1 MGDTELVHMS
11 KPEIRGLASLGKI
24 TVNPDTG
31 LPEAFNLKNLLPM
44 IANVGLAV
52 ATGGMS
58 VPAQMAIMGAA
69 NFGMGLLQGQDTKQA
84 LLGGAVAAGTTGI
97 GRGLTSGLNAASAG
111 IDSAGNVTQSSGMG
125 FDYSLEGVVPPPSPS
140 GLKAAVPVVSP
151 PIIAPP
157 PVPVAEPSLFSKALD
172 LAKEYPKT
180 TAIGAGLLG
189 AGLMEGQEEEPE
201 QQLAYEK
208 PVERKRVS
216 LEEGVQRP
224 EPLTTEEILGIY
236 TQGGGTQEQITSLQ
250 SPYRYVPKTT
260 YASHGGLIG
269 LAEGGAVQ
277 RFLDNGGDSE
287 PAPSISTPSK
297 STTSAEYS
305 GEKGIDPVTGAYT
318 GISTSDKARTAL
330 GALGLMTGNPA
341 LTLAATALGAK
352 GFFSNV
358 TNPNVAVFNRAVPG
372 QVQAS
377 PFSMFSS
384 QAPQIAGMRA
394 DIATDVDGPAGPAAA
409 DMSTS
414 GQQSFGA
421 GFDYSLEGD
430 TGVGSSAGSSGEE
443 DSEMGNDDPMKAG
456 GLIGLADGG
465 MVTVQP
471 GDTLTKIANETGM
484 TVEGLQSLNNITN
497 PNIIQ
502 AGQQLK
508 ISEGDSGLKIS
519 EGDSGLDIASI
530 KENIKDFVSKLSNL
544 PEEVR
549 SGIMAILPEV
559 LPEGMLESFNKPEVE
574 DTTDSKQVE
583 QSEYPRP
590 PEMPSTISDMRVEQS
605 DSNKSYF
612 NDIVRPLE
620 FGDEYYKKKTHFNPK
635 TNSYKAYVDSE
646 GYLTFGPGVRAD
658 EALKKLFKVQKFKKG
673 KSELP
678 RDEID
683 KIALKRWDKSIEEAK
698 ELTNLPDDKVKPFA
712 EMVFQLGKKGVG
724 KFKNMIKAA
733 KEGDFE
739 NAAIHALDSKW
750 ARQIHAAP
758 RKITKKN
765 DPVKYEEL
773 MRNVDEEYS
782 YVKDSKV
789 PSNRVGEVANRIQA
803 LGFPARAKGGNIGHY
818 FQGQVDG
825 GGDGQSDNVPFKVD
839 ARSKSDPSG
848 ALLSVDE
855 YVLPADVVSMMGN
868 GSSNAGASK
877 LDNFVKSVRKESFGT
892 TKQQKPYN
900 TERGLSALV

>member
-1 MGDTELVHMS
+1 MAYMVDRTAPYSGVASLMALQGRMGDTELVHMS
-11 KPEIRGLASLGKI
+11 KPEIRGLQSLGKI

-31 LPEAFNLKNLLPM
+31 LPEAFNLKNLLPL

-52 ATGGMS
+52 ATGGMTI
-58 VPAQMAIMGAA
+58 PAQMAIMGAA
-69 NFGMGLLQGQDTKQA
+69 NFGMGLLQGQDTKEA
-84 LLGGAVAAGTTGI
+84 LFSGAVAAGTTGI
-97 GRGLTSGLNAASAG
+97 MGGISGAAGSNGLNAASAG
-111 IDSAGNVTQSSGMG
+111 IDSAGKVTQSAGMG
-125 FDYSLEGVVPPPSPS
+125 FDYSLEGIAPSPS
-140 GLKAAVPVVSP
+140 
-151 PIIAPP
+151 IIAPAPTLTVPTLP
-157 PVPVAEPSLFSKALD
+157 PVPVAEPSLFSEALN

-180 TAIGAGLLG
+180 TAIGAVLAG
-189 AGLMEGQEEEPE
+189 AGAASIGQEEP
-201 QQLAYEK
+201 QQLADEEPVYKRK
-208 PVERKRVS
+208 PVS
-216 LEEGVQRP
+216 LEGGEQVAALTP
-224 EPLTTEEILGIY
+224 EEYEQLY

-250 SPYRYVPKTT
+250 SPFRYVPKPT

-277 RFLDNGGDSE
+277 RFLDNGGE
-287 PAPSISTPSK
+287 PLTPEEYEQTYTQGRVKQYSRGEPQQA
-297 STTSAEYS
+297 TYS
-305 GEKGIDPVTGAYT
+305 GGAVELVGGKQRAEPLTTEEIHKIYT
-318 GISTSDKARTAL
+318 QGGGTQEQITSLQSPYRFVP
-330 GALGLMTGNPA
+330 NP
-341 LTLAATALGAK
+341 TYIREEPQQTTYSGVAAQRFLD
-352 GFFSNV
+352 N
-358 TNPNVAVFNRAVPG
+358 
-372 QVQAS
+372 
-377 PFSMFSS
+377 SS
-384 QAPQIAGMRA
+384 
-394 DIATDVDGPAGPAAA
+394 DG
-409 DMSTS
+409 DS
-414 GQQSFGA
+414 GSE
-421 GFDYSLEGD
+421 DND
-430 TGVGSSAGSSGEE
+430 SAGKSGEDE
-443 DSEMGNDDPMKAG
+443 DSEMGNDDPMKTG

-508 ISEGDSGLKIS
+508 ISEGDSGL
-519 EGDSGLDIASI
+519 DIASI
-530 KENIKDFVSKLSNL
+530 KEKVTDFLSTL

-549 SGIMAILPEV
+549 SGIMSLVPEGV
-559 LPEGMLESFNKPEVE
+559 EGMLESFNKPEVE
-574 DTTDSKQVE
+574 DTTDNKQAG

-590 PEMPSTISDMRVEQS
+590 PEMPSTISDMRADQSEYSRPPEEQS
-605 DSNKSYF
+605 DSNKRYF
-612 NDIVRPLE
+612 NEIVRPLE

-635 TNSYKAYVDSE
+635 TNSYKAYKDSE
-646 GYLTFGPGVRAD
+646 DKLTFGPGVLVD
-658 EALKKLFKVQKFKKG
+658 PDFEKLFKGQKFDVG
-673 KSELP
+673 SELP
-678 RDEID
+678 RDVID

-698 ELTNLPDDKVKPFA
+698 ELTKLPDDKVKPFA
-712 EMVFQLGKKGVG
+712 EMIFQIGLTKVR

-739 NAAIHALDSKW
+739 YAAIHALDSKW
-750 ARQIHAAP
+750 AKQIHAAP
-758 RKITKKN
+758 REITKDN
-765 DPVKYEEL
+765 DPVKYKEL

-782 YVKDSKV
+782 YKKDSKV

-848 ALLSVDE
+848 AVLSVDE

-868 GSSNAGASK
+868 GSSNAGAGK